1 MTEIVAREVAE
12 NEFNRFCDDMDID
25 RDLSKM
31 DEDDTKGFNDNK
43 ELIVNAI
50 MDGRLVLNDDSE
62 PVYTPK
68 RGKDSNPLT
77 FREPTGAT
85 FMAMDRKK
93 SGQDVGKMIALMDE
107 ITRSAPGTC
116 SRLKGVDFKVA
127 RSIVTLFLA

>member
-12 NEFNRFCDDMDID
+12 EEFNRFCDDMDID

-43 ELIVNAI
+43 DLIVNAI

-68 RGKDSNPLT
+68 RGKQDNPLT

-116 SRLKGVDFKVA
+116 ARLKGVDFKVA

>member
-107 ITRSAPGTC
+107 ITRSAPGAC

>member
-43 ELIVNAI
+43 ELIVIAI

-68 RGKDSNPLT
+68 RGNAASPLT

-107 ITRSAPGTC
+107 ITRSPPGTC
-116 SRLKGVDFKVA
+116 SRLKGVDFKIA